1 MLQTRFLKKLLA
13 ICVLATS
20 LANLTVSAETLEI
33 YWRIGYKVAIVGKGT
48 FEEKSH
54 KLDVGPQIVNGIVHF
69 PLRFLGEFTG
79 HNFIWVDSEKSV
91 VMRGQGH
98 NVKIYAGKNE
108 YLSSGKKQT
117 MSKPA
122 LIYHNRMLVAG
133 DFLSKELG
141 LKLVSSDSKTATMT
155 IDSEAIKPKA
165 VDFTLKTHD
174 GGTVHFNDVMNASDT
189 KIVLVNFWSTRC
201 QPCRLEIPQ
210 LIKLYNTYK
219 DKGLKIIG
227 VSTDSDLGD
236 TMDIERQEYIEEL
249 GMNYIVALD
258 PLADVYYQWGGLG
271 VPNVSIVDK
280 TGVIIYQHEGLDTS
294 DRLENFIKKQL
305 GID

>member
-1 MLQTRFLKKLLA
+1 MQSLKKLLA

-20 LANLTVSAETLEI
+20 LVNLTVSAETLEI
-33 YWRIGYKVAIVGKGT
+33 YWRIGYKVAVVGKGT

-54 KLDVGPQIVNGIVHF
+54 KLDVGPQVVGGVVHF
-69 PLRFLGEFTG
+69 PLRFLAEFTG
-79 HNFIWVDSEKSV
+79 HNLVWVDYEKSV
-91 VMRGQGH
+91 LMRGQGR
-98 NVKIYAGKNE
+98 NIKIYVGKTE
-108 YLSSGKKQT
+108 YLSSGKKKT

-122 LIYHNRMLVAG
+122 IIYHDRMLLSG
-133 DFLSKELG
+133 DFFSKELG
-141 LKLVSSDSKTATMT
+141 MKVISSDSKTATMT

-174 GGTVHFNDVMNASDT
+174 GGTVHFNEVLNATDT

-227 VSTDSDLGD
+227 VSTDSDVGD
-236 TMDIERQEYIEEL
+236 TMDIERAEYIEEL

-294 DRLENFIKKQL
+294 DKLENFIKKQL